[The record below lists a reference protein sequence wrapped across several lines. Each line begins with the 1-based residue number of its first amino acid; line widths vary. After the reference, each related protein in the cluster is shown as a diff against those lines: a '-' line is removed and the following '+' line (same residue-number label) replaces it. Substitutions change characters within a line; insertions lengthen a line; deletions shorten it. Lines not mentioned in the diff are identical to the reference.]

1 MVPFDQIVGVNR
13 SEIVE
18 GFEINEKKSCFIAP
32 FIMLSFSGNNE
43 HLQCTVSLTSSNG
56 AAGNVSLVGTFGASA
71 AAVCVCST
79 AKSHISS
86 MLCSPLS

>member
-32 FIMLSFSGNNE
+32 FIMLSFSENNE

-71 AAVCVCST
+71 AAVCV
-79 AKSHISS
+79 
-86 MLCSPLS
+86 

>member
-32 FIMLSFSGNNE
+32 FIMLSFSGNNK

-71 AAVCVCST
+71 AAVCV
-79 AKSHISS
+79 
-86 MLCSPLS
+86 